1 MIILPQI
8 MKILCYSCEQK
19 IGTQVHF
26 QVKNKL
32 KYDTTVKCVGV
43 ILLLYFYELTSA
55 RKPIAC
61 VSSVARAGVTS
72 FSVVTSCIIM
82 TDISVFSAF
91 IHICS
96 SNLKVM
102 TVPGLSPIQFHNY
115 TVGRCI
121 RYYKDTLNL

>member
-1 MIILPQI
+1 M
-8 MKILCYSCEQK
+8 
-19 IGTQVHF
+19 HF

-32 KYDTTVKCVGV
+32 KYDTSVKCEGDS
-43 ILLLYFYELTSA
+43 YYWYYLTST
-55 RKPIAC
+55 RKSIAC

-82 TDISVFSAF
+82 TDISVFSTF

-102 TVPGLSPIQFHNY
+102 TVPGLSPIQFYNY